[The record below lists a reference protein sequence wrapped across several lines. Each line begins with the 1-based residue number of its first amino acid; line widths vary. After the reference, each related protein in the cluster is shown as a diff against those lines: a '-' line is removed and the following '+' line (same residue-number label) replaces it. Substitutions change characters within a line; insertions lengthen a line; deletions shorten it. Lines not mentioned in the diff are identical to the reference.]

1 MLAPRPQIDE
11 KCMENQKIFGWALSN
26 PKFTHYLIMKYETY
40 SSKICGIL
48 ETILS
53 SSFLPCSSILV
64 WKLMVWID
72 WETPWPPPMGNRAKL
87 WKNGSRY
94 RYEFRCLN
102 LSDHL
107 RTHWIFLFLRELLQL
122 LMSWLIWSKVC
133 TFMLIE
139 YGGAILY
146 IRSWLLSSSLSLP
159 LLVLKNCLFL

>member
-1 MLAPRPQIDE
+1 MAYKFFAWKNLSSWSKGKHSWLWILQAHVGISVSPTIFPMKKKRCDRDLNTGPQNPKSAMLAPRPQIDE

-72 WETPWPPPMGNRAKL
+72 WETPRPPRMGNRV
-87 WKNGSRY
+87 NGKH
-94 RYEFRCLN
+94 F
-102 LSDHL
+102 
-107 RTHWIFLFLRELLQL
+107 
-122 LMSWLIWSKVC
+122 
-133 TFMLIE
+133 
-139 YGGAILY
+139 
-146 IRSWLLSSSLSLP
+146 
-159 LLVLKNCLFL
+159 

>member
-72 WETPWPPPMGNRAKL
+72 WETPRPPPMGNRVKYPTVMAIGNEIKPLLCSKL
-87 WKNGSRY
+87 ALFKTPSQMFRVLTQLSRLGKY
-94 RYEFRCLN
+94 
-102 LSDHL
+102 
-107 RTHWIFLFLRELLQL
+107 
-122 LMSWLIWSKVC
+122 
-133 TFMLIE
+133 
-139 YGGAILY
+139 
-146 IRSWLLSSSLSLP
+146 LP
-159 LLVLKNCLFL
+159 LLKAFQWGTAWPFFIRGIKNATGQSWNI